1 MLGAIYISNK
11 MGPSLAKSILGS
23 VAATKKKKKKKDKPS
38 NKPYMTKKF
47 FQNHTED
54 TQYGSKK
61 LSYPLF
67 KSENVSIANNHPQT
81 TSASLLKTSIQIL
94 FKNQYE
100 YDHELK
106 MHNIG

>member
-23 VAATKKKKKKKDKPS
+23 VAAKKKKKRQTFQQTLYGKEV
-38 NKPYMTKKF
+38 

>member
-23 VAATKKKKKKKDKPS
+23 VAAKKKKKKKQTFQQTLYGKEV
-38 NKPYMTKKF
+38 

-81 TSASLLKTSIQIL
+81 TSAASLLKTSIQIL

-100 YDHELK
+100 YDYELK
-106 MHNIG
+106 IHNIG

>member
-1 MLGAIYISNK
+1 

-23 VAATKKKKKKKDKPS
+23 VAAKKKKKKQTFQQTLYGKEV
-38 NKPYMTKKF
+38 

>member
-1 MLGAIYISNK
+1 MPYIFLTKWAPRWQNQFW
-11 MGPSLAKSILGS
+11 GLWQQ
-23 VAATKKKKKKKDKPS
+23 KKKEKKRRQTFQQTLYGKEV
-38 NKPYMTKKF
+38 

-81 TSASLLKTSIQIL
+81 TSAASLLKTSIQIL

>member
-23 VAATKKKKKKKDKPS
+23 VAAKKKTKKTDLPTHLIYGKEV
-38 NKPYMTKKF
+38 

>member
-11 MGPSLAKSILGS
+11 MGPSLAESILGS
-23 VAATKKKKKKKDKPS
+23 VAAKKKKRQTFQQTLYDKEV
-38 NKPYMTKKF
+38 

-94 FKNQYE
+94 FKTQYE

>member
-23 VAATKKKKKKKDKPS
+23 VAAKKKQKKQTFQHTLYGKEV
-38 NKPYMTKKF
+38 

>member
-23 VAATKKKKKKKDKPS
+23 VAAKKKKRQTFQQTLYGKEV
-38 NKPYMTKKF
+38 

-81 TSASLLKTSIQIL
+81 TSAASLLKTASIQIL

-100 YDHELK
+100 YDYELK
-106 MHNIG
+106 IHNIG

>member
-23 VAATKKKKKKKDKPS
+23 VAAKKKKKKTDLPTNLIWQRS
-38 NKPYMTKKF
+38 F
-47 FQNHTED
+47 SNHTED

-81 TSASLLKTSIQIL
+81 TSAASLLKTSIQIL

>member
-23 VAATKKKKKKKDKPS
+23 VAAKKKQKKQTFQHTLYSKEV
-38 NKPYMTKKF
+38 

-100 YDHELK
+100 YDYELK
-106 MHNIG
+106 IHNIG

>member
-23 VAATKKKKKKKDKPS
+23 VAAKKKKKKQTFQQTLYGKEV
-38 NKPYMTKKF
+38 